1 MSATGEEEEGEDLGC
16 SFLFLLSPLLLLL
29 LFPLLL
35 ETAVGVVVVVR
46 GVSGISILA
55 SVLVVSIATSPT
67 KFWPYSYIHRP
78 VDGSRE

>member
-16 SFLFLLSPLLLLL
+16 SFLLLLSPLLLLL
-29 LFPLLL
+29 LFTLLP
-35 ETAVGVVVVVR
+35 ETAVGVVVVR

-78 VDGSRE
+78 VDGPRE

>member
-1 MSATGEEEEGEDLGC
+1 MSATGEEEEGEGLGC
-16 SFLFLLSPLLLLL
+16 PFLLLLSPFLLLL

-35 ETAVGVVVVVR
+35 ETAVGVVVVK